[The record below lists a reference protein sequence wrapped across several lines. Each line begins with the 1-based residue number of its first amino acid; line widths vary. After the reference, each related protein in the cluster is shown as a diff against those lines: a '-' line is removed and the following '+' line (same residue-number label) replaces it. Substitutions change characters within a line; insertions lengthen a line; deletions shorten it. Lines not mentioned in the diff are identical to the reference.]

1 MKGRLSVKHLGVYRG
16 GMSLLSNAFPGQVYS
31 AKRLVSGELN
41 VLLAHLYKSTHSLPP
56 RGATHILKS
65 LFQSQADV
73 GLNAGA
79 FLPLPTKY
87 FTEGRVRAGGT
98 HRGV

>member
-1 MKGRLSVKHLGVYRG
+1 MKGRLSVKHLDAYRG
-16 GMSLLSNAFPGQVYS
+16 GVSLISHAFPGQVYN
-31 AKRLVSGELN
+31 AKRLVPGEFN
-41 VLLAHLYKSTHSLPP
+41 VLLAHLCKSTDSLPP

-79 FLPLPTKY
+79 FLPLPTKH
-87 FTEGRVRAGGT
+87 FIEGWVRAGGA
-98 HRGV
+98 H